1 LPIVAI
7 ARETRK
13 VSDDGIAAFGE
24 SIE

>member
-13 VSDDGIAAFGE
+13 VSDDGVATFGE